1 MVLKLWA
8 SQNQGTTAEIWG
20 QTRDEAALNSWTVQQ
35 LLCQHGGMSNGI
47 HTESRSTQ
55 TILDEKKSSSIS
67 RISSYLSVVNS
78 GHAKAISTGV
88 AESGSWNSDISDSKI
103 KGQNEN
109 AASYAAGEISG
120 YVEANGEGDAA
131 DISSVIQSSS
141 QRPDFMSWRTAA

>member
-1 MVLKLWA
+1 MPALVA
-8 SQNQGTTAEIWG
+8 CQTAYIPSLG
-20 QTRDEAALNSWTVQQ
+20 PLRPSWMQ
-35 LLCQHGGMSNGI
+35 
-47 HTESRSTQ
+47 
-55 TILDEKKSSSIS
+55 KKSSSIS

-131 DISSVIQSSS
+131 NIPQ
-141 QRPDFMSWRTAA
+141 